1 MLKEKPYLSEAG
13 PVVFDAMYD
22 TVMRQVSYLVKSPSL
37 SRNMVSMV
45 TLIND
50 AINVLIGVPSK
61 TFLFD
66 KVRGES
72 FTEFCSAVISFY
84 RHKQRCVFPTTPQIN
99 NLIG

>member
-13 PVVFDAMYD
+13 PVVFDAVYD

-61 TFLFD
+61 TFHFD
-66 KVRGES
+66 KVRN
-72 FTEFCSAVISFY
+72 
-84 RHKQRCVFPTTPQIN
+84 K
-99 NLIG
+99 

>member
-72 FTEFCSAVISFY
+72 FTEFCSVVISLY
-84 RHKQRCVFPTTPQIN
+84 HQKQKCVFPTTPQIN